1 MKDEILREKLNNLS
15 SQQLEWINEY
25 CVNDMSK
32 LKKIIPHDF
41 MGMLQ
46 AIAQMEEK
54 GLSNEQAQI
63 EAFYQLKKAR

>member
-1 MKDEILREKLNNLS
+1 M
-15 SQQLEWINEY
+15 
-25 CVNDMSK
+25 
-32 LKKIIPHDF
+32 LK
-41 MGMLQ
+41 